1 MSIAVDY
8 IDAGDGWKYIK
19 TRYDSRVVFGV
30 QDPDGQTW
38 VYTGS
43 SGYRK
48 ADGNWQHKGKWLS
61 VSRIQRLYIPS
72 ITPEFRTAANAF
84 ITKKK
89 REKKREEEAR
99 QATEKARQEA
109 AKKAL
114 EKAKQ
119 ARQKAEKAAQ
129 EKAARE
135 KAAKEKAAREKA
147 AKEKAARE
155 KAAREKAAREK
166 AREEAGEEA
175 ADNGQAKGET
185 QTDTPEP
192 RRKTGYCCGFNRE
205 ETYKKN

>member
-135 KAAKEKAAREKA
+135 KAA
-147 AKEKAARE
+147 
-155 KAAREKAAREK
+155 REKAAREK